1 MPPKIPRKYLKPP
14 KFQLPR
20 FKLLGASDC
29 NNPSAIPK
37 EQILAWEKQGIIEY
51 LGETKDV
58 RPFVESSSC
67 MVLPSSYK
75 EGVPRVL
82 LEAMSMGKAIIA
94 TNIAGCKECV
104 APPFTPYENLL
115 IGQNGILIPP
125 KDTHALSLAMTLLAS
140 NTLPNTAPNTLTQMG
155 ANARAFVK
163 GRFCI
168 SRVIAHYTRA
178 VTSIL
183 ESSFTKR
190 DSALLKKH
198 RLTPNASLVLG
209 NHSADFG
216 DCHTWQSKAYNES
229 KKVDSR
235 NALFANAKSMDC
247 HANAS
252 ALARNDNKNAVFQ
265 KVDSRENAQSL
276 NESQA
281 TKKVDSSENATNMS
295 KSQAVG
301 FADDFVGCQAVGEGI
316 YLSGNEQAH
325 RADSRKSAAK
335 PTPKLVF
342 ISNTCFGMY
351 NFRLQVLKSLQKSG
365 FAIHIIA
372 PFDASTS
379 SLNQEGFTTHNI
391 RLDSRSL
398 NPLKD
403 FRTTYTLYKLLRR
416 IRPALVFNY
425 TIKPAI
431 YSSSV
436 CNALKIPN
444 IAIITGLGYV
454 FINDKGEKSSLKKR
468 ILRFIVCQMYRFALK
483 ATQEVWFLN
492 NDDKQEFLSH
502 KLIAQD
508 QAFLLDSEGVDTE
521 YFFPKVCK
529 DSALQTQ
536 ETQGEIVFLLV
547 ARMLW
552 DKGVGEFV
560 EAAKMV
566 QESMQ
571 KANKIES
578 NGGGGINNAVSLKIR
593 FKLLGSSDC
602 NNPSAISKEQILAW
616 ERQGIIEYLGETKD
630 VRPFVESASCVVL
643 PSYREGVSVS
653 LLEAMSMGKAIITSK
668 ASGCKHLVREFDN
681 GYSNGF
687 LCEVQDVKSLAGA
700 FQAFIALDSVAKE
713 LMGQNAR
720 EFVCAN
726 YDMKRIIATYHN
738 ACQNAPNKSML

>member
-1 MPPKIPRKYLKPP
+1 MPPRSTIPTFTIR
-14 KFQLPR
+14 FQL
-20 FKLLGASDC
+20 LGSSDC
-29 NNPSAIPK
+29 NNPSAISK

-58 RPFVESSSC
+58 RPFVESASC
-67 MVLPSSYK
+67 VVLPSSYK

-163 GRFCI
+163 GRFDVARIVRC
-168 SRVIAHYTRA
+168 YKRA
-178 VTSIL
+178 VSSCIDSASGSHSPDCSHFRAVITDKVTPTLKCKQNKQSNTANLRILEEANSQTEL
-183 ESSFTKR
+183 ESS
-190 DSALLKKH
+190 
-198 RLTPNASLVLG
+198 V
-209 NHSADFG
+209 
-216 DCHTWQSKAYNES
+216 Q
-229 KKVDSR
+229 VDSKET
-235 NALFANAKSMDC
+235 ALCDDYAPNDSKNCGGAVV
-247 HANAS
+247 
-252 ALARNDNKNAVFQ
+252 ALTKFWDRSYLGGNDYPQNLVN
-265 KVDSRENAQSL
+265 QSHCL
-276 NESQA
+276 PKAESPVLA
-281 TKKVDSSENATNMS
+281 
-295 KSQAVG
+295 
-301 FADDFVGCQAVGEGI
+301 FV
-316 YLSGNEQAH
+316 
-325 RADSRKSAAK
+325 
-335 PTPKLVF
+335 
-342 ISNTCFGMY
+342 SNTCFGMY

-372 PFDASTS
+372 PFDASTQA
-379 SLNQEGFTTHNI
+379 LNQEGFTTHNI

-398 NPLKD
+398 NPFKD
-403 FRTTYTLYKLLRR
+403 LRTTYTLYKLLRR

-468 ILRFIVCQMYRFALK
+468 VLRFIVCLMYRSALK

-492 NDDKQEFLSH
+492 DDDKQEFLSH
-502 KLIAQD
+502 KLIAQN

-521 YFFPKVCK
+521 YFSPKVCK
-529 DSALQTQ
+529 DSALQK
-536 ETQGEIVFLLV
+536 TQGEIVFLLV

-578 NGGGGINNAVSLKIR
+578 NGGGGHKQCR
-593 FKLLGSSDC
+593 
-602 NNPSAISKEQILAW
+602 
-616 ERQGIIEYLGETKD
+616 
-630 VRPFVESASCVVL
+630 
-643 PSYREGVSVS
+643 
-653 LLEAMSMGKAIITSK
+653 
-668 ASGCKHLVREFDN
+668 
-681 GYSNGF
+681 
-687 LCEVQDVKSLAGA
+687 
-700 FQAFIALDSVAKE
+700 VAKNP
-713 LMGQNAR
+713 L
-720 EFVCAN
+720 
-726 YDMKRIIATYHN
+726 
-738 ACQNAPNKSML
+738 

>member
-1 MPPKIPRKYLKPP
+1 MPPKIPRKCLKPP

-37 EQILAWEKQGIIEY
+37 KQILAWEKQGIIEY

-58 RPFVESSSC
+58 RPFVESASC
-67 MVLPSSYK
+67 VVLPSSYK

-104 APPFTPYENLL
+104 APPFTAYKNLL

-125 KDTHALSLAMTLLAS
+125 KDAHALSLAMTLLAS

-163 GRFCI
+163 ARFCI

-198 RLTPNASLVLG
+198 RLMPNASLVLG
-209 NHSADFG
+209 SHSADFG

-235 NALFANAKSMDC
+235 NALFTNAKSMDR
-247 HANAS
+247 HADFQS
-252 ALARNDNKNAVFQ
+252 ARNDNKNAVFQ

-276 NESQA
+276 NESHAEAKLDSMDCHA
-281 TKKVDSSENATNMS
+281 TASAVSRNDYKNTICKKVDSSDEAPNLHQQAQDSRIFTQNAKNLSKPHAEAKADSS
-295 KSQAVG
+295 KSP
-301 FADDFVGCQAVGEGI
+301 
-316 YLSGNEQAH
+316 
-325 RADSRKSAAK
+325 RDSKILELESWLLLKKPASASPCTAS
-335 PTPKLVF
+335 LVF
-342 ISNTCFGMY
+342 EPRAEIRLGGLSHKRGDEIHDSSPKAESLTNLVFVSNTCFGMY
-351 NFRLQVLKSLQKSG
+351 NFRLQVLQSLQKSG

-468 ILRFIVCQMYRFALK
+468 VLRFIVCLMYRFALK

-521 YFFPKVCK
+521 YFSPKVCK
-529 DSALQTQ
+529 DPALQTQ

-578 NGGGGINNAVSLKIR
+578 NGGGA
-593 FKLLGSSDC
+593 
-602 NNPSAISKEQILAW
+602 
-616 ERQGIIEYLGETKD
+616 
-630 VRPFVESASCVVL
+630 
-643 PSYREGVSVS
+643 
-653 LLEAMSMGKAIITSK
+653 
-668 ASGCKHLVREFDN
+668 
-681 GYSNGF
+681 
-687 LCEVQDVKSLAGA
+687 
-700 FQAFIALDSVAKE
+700 
-713 LMGQNAR
+713 
-720 EFVCAN
+720 
-726 YDMKRIIATYHN
+726 
-738 ACQNAPNKSML
+738 

>member
-1 MPPKIPRKYLKPP
+1 MPPRSTIPT
-14 KFQLPR
+14 FTIR
-20 FKLLGASDC
+20 FKLLGSSDC
-29 NNPSAIPK
+29 NNPSAISK
-37 EQILAWEKQGIIEY
+37 EQILAWQEQGIIEY

-67 MVLPSSYK
+67 VVLPSSYK

-155 ANARAFVK
+155 VNARAFVK
-163 GRFCI
+163 GRFDVARIVRC
-168 SRVIAHYTRA
+168 YKRA
-178 VTSIL
+178 VSSCIDSASGSHSPDCSHFRAVITDKVTPTLKCKQNKQSNTANLRILEEANSQTEL
-183 ESSFTKR
+183 ESS
-190 DSALLKKH
+190 
-198 RLTPNASLVLG
+198 V
-209 NHSADFG
+209 
-216 DCHTWQSKAYNES
+216 Q
-229 KKVDSR
+229 VDSKEA
-235 NALFANAKSMDC
+235 ALCDDYAPNDSKNCGGAVV
-247 HANAS
+247 
-252 ALARNDNKNAVFQ
+252 ALTKFWGRSYLGGNDYPQNLVN
-265 KVDSRENAQSL
+265 QSHCL
-276 NESQA
+276 PKAESPVLA
-281 TKKVDSSENATNMS
+281 
-295 KSQAVG
+295 
-301 FADDFVGCQAVGEGI
+301 FV
-316 YLSGNEQAH
+316 
-325 RADSRKSAAK
+325 
-335 PTPKLVF
+335 
-342 ISNTCFGMY
+342 SNTCFGMY

-398 NPLKD
+398 NPFKD
-403 FRTTYTLYKLLRR
+403 LRTTYTLYKLLRR

-468 ILRFIVCQMYRFALK
+468 VLRFIVCLMYRFALK

-502 KLIAQD
+502 KLIAQN

-521 YFFPKVCK
+521 HFSPKVCK
-529 DSALQTQ
+529 DSTLQTQ

-578 NGGGGINNAVSLKIR
+578 NGGGA
-593 FKLLGSSDC
+593 
-602 NNPSAISKEQILAW
+602 
-616 ERQGIIEYLGETKD
+616 
-630 VRPFVESASCVVL
+630 
-643 PSYREGVSVS
+643 
-653 LLEAMSMGKAIITSK
+653 
-668 ASGCKHLVREFDN
+668 
-681 GYSNGF
+681 
-687 LCEVQDVKSLAGA
+687 
-700 FQAFIALDSVAKE
+700 
-713 LMGQNAR
+713 
-720 EFVCAN
+720 
-726 YDMKRIIATYHN
+726 
-738 ACQNAPNKSML
+738 

>member
-37 EQILAWEKQGIIEY
+37 KQILAWEKQGIIEY

-67 MVLPSSYK
+67 VVLPSSYK

-163 GRFCI
+163 ARFCI

-198 RLTPNASLVLG
+198 RLMPNASLVWD

-229 KKVDSR
+229 KKADSR

-247 HANAS
+247 HADKS
-252 ALARNDNKNAVFQ
+252 ARNDYKN
-265 KVDSRENAQSL
+265 
-276 NESQA
+276 
-281 TKKVDSSENATNMS
+281 TICKKVDSSTENAKNLS
-295 KSQAVG
+295 KSQAE
-301 FADDFVGCQAVGEGI
+301 AK
-316 YLSGNEQAH
+316 
-325 RADSRKSAAK
+325 ADSSKSPRDSKILELESWLFEPRAEIRLGGLSHKRGDEIHDSSPKAES
-335 PTPKLVF
+335 PTNLVF
-342 ISNTCFGMY
+342 VSNTCFGMY

-468 ILRFIVCQMYRFALK
+468 ILRFIVCLMYRFALK

-521 YFFPKVCK
+521 YFSPKVCK

-578 NGGGGINNAVSLKIR
+578 NGGGA
-593 FKLLGSSDC
+593 
-602 NNPSAISKEQILAW
+602 
-616 ERQGIIEYLGETKD
+616 
-630 VRPFVESASCVVL
+630 
-643 PSYREGVSVS
+643 
-653 LLEAMSMGKAIITSK
+653 
-668 ASGCKHLVREFDN
+668 
-681 GYSNGF
+681 
-687 LCEVQDVKSLAGA
+687 
-700 FQAFIALDSVAKE
+700 
-713 LMGQNAR
+713 
-720 EFVCAN
+720 
-726 YDMKRIIATYHN
+726 
-738 ACQNAPNKSML
+738 

>member
-1 MPPKIPRKYLKPP
+1 MPPKIPRKCLKPP

-20 FKLLGASDC
+20 FKLLGSSDC
-29 NNPSAIPK
+29 NNPSAISK

-58 RPFVESSSC
+58 RPFVESASC
-67 MVLPSSYK
+67 VVLPSSYK

-140 NTLPNTAPNTLTQMG
+140 NTAPNTLTQMG

-163 GRFCI
+163 GRFDVARIVRC
-168 SRVIAHYTRA
+168 YKRA
-178 VTSIL
+178 VSSCIDSASGSHSPDCSHFRAVITDKVTPTLKCKQNKQSNTANLRILEEANSQTEL
-183 ESSFTKR
+183 ESS
-190 DSALLKKH
+190 
-198 RLTPNASLVLG
+198 V
-209 NHSADFG
+209 
-216 DCHTWQSKAYNES
+216 Q
-229 KKVDSR
+229 VDSKETSACAER
-235 NALFANAKSMDC
+235 YPLFSKEAALCDDYAPNDSKNCGGAVV
-247 HANAS
+247 
-252 ALARNDNKNAVFQ
+252 ALTKFWDRSYLGGNDYPQNLVN
-265 KVDSRENAQSL
+265 QSHCL
-276 NESQA
+276 PKAESP
-281 TKKVDSSENATNMS
+281 TNL
-295 KSQAVG
+295 A
-301 FADDFVGCQAVGEGI
+301 FV
-316 YLSGNEQAH
+316 
-325 RADSRKSAAK
+325 
-335 PTPKLVF
+335 
-342 ISNTCFGMY
+342 SNTCFGMY

-578 NGGGGINNAVSLKIR
+578 NGGGA
-593 FKLLGSSDC
+593 
-602 NNPSAISKEQILAW
+602 
-616 ERQGIIEYLGETKD
+616 
-630 VRPFVESASCVVL
+630 
-643 PSYREGVSVS
+643 
-653 LLEAMSMGKAIITSK
+653 
-668 ASGCKHLVREFDN
+668 
-681 GYSNGF
+681 
-687 LCEVQDVKSLAGA
+687 
-700 FQAFIALDSVAKE
+700 
-713 LMGQNAR
+713 
-720 EFVCAN
+720 
-726 YDMKRIIATYHN
+726 
-738 ACQNAPNKSML
+738 